1 MVAGQLKFADEVKHI
16 DVPGT
21 YFFVGEGSRV
31 RVSRPE
37 MILILFF
44 FFLFLFF
51 VGEGAGA
58 QGCVSAGPR

>member
-1 MVAGQLKFADEVKHI
+1 VRVSGPEMTLIFCFLFLFS
-16 DVPGT
+16 
-21 YFFVGEGSRV
+21 FFVGEGSRV
-31 RVSRPE
+31 RVSGPE